1 MIDRI
6 KIYCIHSFFKE
17 KIQHSR
23 FSFFLFNPLPILV
36 TNFSPSPL
44 TEQKFLPGQQGGQHP
59 VIHGT
64 SIKSTKRDKIR
75 IIHRGR
81 RNEPYSSDHLTP
93 ARRLTRKICPHCE
106 IIQSGDGASD
116 PWKRC
121 CELLLVP
128 CSRPCTVD
136 KTMFPCRGWIRIV

>member
-1 MIDRI
+1 MHDFHFQPSANI
-6 KIYCIHSFFKE
+6 
-17 KIQHSR
+17 
-23 FSFFLFNPLPILV
+23 NN
-36 TNFSPSPL
+36 TFSPSPL
-44 TEQKFLPGQQGGQHP
+44 TKVNKNSSTSFQRWSAS
-59 VIHGT
+59 VIHDT

-75 IIHRGR
+75 IIHRER
-81 RNEPYSSDHLTP
+81 RNEPYSSNHLTP

-106 IIQSGDGASD
+106 IIQTEDGASD

>member
-1 MIDRI
+1 MHMIFI
-6 KIYCIHSFFKE
+6 
-17 KIQHSR
+17 
-23 FSFFLFNPLPILV
+23 FNPLPILI
-36 TNFSPSPL
+36 TLFPIPINETKIPPPPWSAS
-44 TEQKFLPGQQGGQHP
+44 
-59 VIHGT
+59 VIHDT

-75 IIHRGR
+75 IIHRER
-81 RNEPYSSDHLTP
+81 RNEPYSSNHLTP

-106 IIQSGDGASD
+106 IIQTEDGASD